1 MEEYAIS
8 TQGNSN
14 GDRQYLKGVKASTME
29 KQSEAPE
36 QENSPWVSTR
46 SFHQNVPSP
55 EVVCSPKQTS
65 TLPVSSCKLDGV
77 IKGKPE
83 SYSVQ
88 FFANQTSILQARG
101 GMQKKFNSVTYRRNG
116 GREDDTVPRMKET
129 AQEVLVPEKEVVED
143 KTKTAG
149 NQGNE
154 SLRMKLWDI
163 LGTVSS
169 PNKQTSNSQ
178 ALEKGANSLKAE
190 LSSDEKR
197 TPMTNPRENSDTVES
212 DSESPNQSTR
222 RPVTRSLT
230 QKRSSTKVQRMKGKH
245 VASHS
250 HEQKHREK
258 SLFSFEEGLSGRL
271 CAAGPSMSSRK
282 KSEKKSST
290 NELLRTCSL
299 EQENLDQASV
309 NRNKAKT
316 AVEKSSLLG
325 HTIGSFK
332 SSPPEKKID
341 LAEAKNDIQQKD
353 SDQTP
358 VMKMTHKLGDIDR
371 PTLEENVDQQENL
384 AIPSLTNIA
393 RPEYD
398 LSPTFGLKAP
408 SQNFSPNMS
417 PEPNHCSPPQ
427 RVFNTGGIRSFKSLQ
442 NSKPDY
448 YKTYTY
454 VESPDGAGELEDS
467 PDLKSVTTM
476 KKYHTE
482 CRLYRSSSEE
492 RDSESAEDD
501 SPIEGNK
508 GTELLSP
515 EIGTPE
521 KPNFVLRPPKR
532 HRGQEDAEITEF
544 RSEESKGFHRPL
556 QQTQGDGLA
565 SAVSLFALAL
575 ERVKSKMK
583 SRTSKISAEKLMSVS
598 EDIHL
603 QLQNAESQI
612 QTNVSTLEGLDAH
625 QIEFK
630 GTVERQRA
638 LQRKLLL
645 QAEEAIEAQLHE
657 AHRKITAVHKL
668 ARDKMLQLKYVIA
681 ECLKEGVLT

>member
-1 MEEYAIS
+1 MTEYAIS
-8 TQGNSN
+8 TQGNSK

-36 QENSPWVSTR
+36 QETSPWVSTR

-55 EVVCSPKQTS
+55 EAVYSAKQTS

-88 FFANQTSILQARG
+88 FSANQTSILQARD
-101 GMQKKFNSVTYRRNG
+101 GMRKKFNSVTYRRKG
-116 GREDDTVPRMKET
+116 GRKDDTVPRMKET
-129 AQEVLVPEKEVVED
+129 AQEVLVPEKEAVED

-149 NQGNE
+149 NRGNE

-197 TPMTNPRENSDTVES
+197 TPVVKPRENSDTIES

-222 RPVTRSLT
+222 RPVTRSST
-230 QKRSSTKVQRMKGKH
+230 QKRSSTKVQRMIVKH

-250 HEQKHREK
+250 LEQKHREK
-258 SLFSFEEGLSGRL
+258 SLFSFEEGLSRRL
-271 CAAGPSMSSRK
+271 CAVGPSMSSRK

-290 NELLRTCSL
+290 NELQRTCSL
-299 EQENLDQASV
+299 EQENLDQTSV
-309 NRNKAKT
+309 DRNKAKT

-353 SDQTP
+353 SDHPP
-358 VMKMTHKLGDIDR
+358 VMKMTHKLGDIDG
-371 PTLEENVDQQENL
+371 PTLEKNVDQQENL

-393 RPEYD
+393 HARREYD

-408 SQNFSPNMS
+408 SQNFSPDMS
-417 PEPNHCSPPQ
+417 PETNHRSPPQ
-427 RVFNTGGIRSFKSLQ
+427 RVFNTGGVR
-442 NSKPDY
+442 
-448 YKTYTY
+448 
-454 VESPDGAGELEDS
+454 ELEDS

-476 KKYHTE
+476 KKHHTE

-492 RDSESAEDD
+492 WDSESAEDD
-501 SPIEGNK
+501 SSIEGNK

-532 HRGQEDAEITEF
+532 HRGQEDAEITGF
-544 RSEESKGFHRPL
+544 SPTPASLKGMPPTGSIWSEESKGFHRPL
-556 QQTQGDGLA
+556 QQTQDDGLA
-565 SAVSLFALAL
+565 SAVSPFALAL
-575 ERVKSKMK
+575 EGVKSKMK
-583 SRTSKISAEKLMSVS
+583 SRTSKISAEILMSVS

-612 QTNVSTLEGLDAH
+612 QTNVGKLISALADHALRFTMNSNGNDSSVLAG
-625 QIEFK
+625 
-630 GTVERQRA
+630 A

-681 ECLKEGVLT
+681 EFLKEGVLT

>member
-1 MEEYAIS
+1 MAEYAIS
-8 TQGNSN
+8 TQGNSK
-14 GDRQYLKGVKASTME
+14 GDRQYLKGVKAGTMK

-36 QENSPWVSTR
+36 QETSPWVSTR

-55 EVVCSPKQTS
+55 EAVYSAKQTS

-88 FFANQTSILQARG
+88 FFANQTSISQARD
-101 GMQKKFNSVTYRRNG
+101 GMRKKFNSVTYRRKG

-129 AQEVLVPEKEVVED
+129 AQEVLVPEKEAVED
-143 KTKTAG
+143 KTKTAR

-197 TPMTNPRENSDTVES
+197 TLVVNPRANSDTIES
-212 DSESPNQSTR
+212 DSDCPNQSTR

-230 QKRSSTKVQRMKGKH
+230 QKRSSTKVQRMKVKH

-258 SLFSFEEGLSGRL
+258 SLFSFEEGLSRRL
-271 CAAGPSMSSRK
+271 CAAGPSLSSRK

-290 NELLRTCSL
+290 NELHRTCSL

-309 NRNKAKT
+309 DRNKAKT

-325 HTIGSFK
+325 HTIGRFK

-341 LAEAKNDIQQKD
+341 LAEAKRDIQQKD

-358 VMKMTHKLGDIDR
+358 VMKMTHKLGDIDG

-408 SQNFSPNMS
+408 SQNFSPDLS
-417 PEPNHCSPPQ
+417 PETNHRSPPQ
-427 RVFNTGGIRSFKSLQ
+427 RVFNTGGVRSFKSLQ

-454 VESPDGAGELEDS
+454 DGAGELEDS
-467 PDLKSVTTM
+467 LDLKSVTTM

-482 CRLYRSSSEE
+482 RRLYRSSSEE
-492 RDSESAEDD
+492 QDSESAEDD
-501 SPIEGNK
+501 SPIEGNW

-532 HRGQEDAEITEF
+532 HRGQEDAEITGF
-544 RSEESKGFHRPL
+544 RSEESKGFQRPL
-556 QQTQGDGLA
+556 QQTQDDELA

-583 SRTSKISAEKLMSVS
+583 SRTSKMSAEILMSVS

-603 QLQNAESQI
+603 QLQNAGSQI
-612 QTNVSTLEGLDAH
+612 QTNVGKLISVSRSKRKRLETRFQG
-625 QIEFK
+625 
-630 GTVERQRA
+630 A

-645 QAEEAIEAQLHE
+645 QAEEAIEGQLHE